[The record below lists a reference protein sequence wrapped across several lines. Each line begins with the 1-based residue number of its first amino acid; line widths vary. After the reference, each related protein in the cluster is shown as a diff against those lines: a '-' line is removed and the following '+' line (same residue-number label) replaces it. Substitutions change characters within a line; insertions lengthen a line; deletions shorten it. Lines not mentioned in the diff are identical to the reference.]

1 MPDAA
6 LVIGV
11 DIGTQSTKAL
21 RTDATGRILAQASE
35 SYQPDTPRPLWA
47 EQWPQVWLDAVV
59 ASIRRCVTPET
70 AADVRAVCISGLYGG
85 SGIPVDAALE
95 PLHPCLIWL
104 DRRAEAQARSVRA
117 NIDVAL
123 LQATTGNGIDS
134 YYGFTKMLWL
144 RDERPDVW
152 SRTRTLVPPNA
163 WVIAK
168 LSGELA
174 VDHSSAG
181 NIGGVYDIN
190 ARGWSASMLDAL
202 DIPATMMPQRL
213 VGSSDVVGHLQPAWA
228 EATGLLAGTPIIAGG
243 VDAAVATFAAGATR
257 AGQHVAMIGTSMCWG
272 TITRSVDA
280 RHGLVSMPNVFR
292 GATDTYTF
300 GGAATAGG
308 AEAWFRTQFCGPEL
322 AQESTGQGSAVD
334 LLNRAAAKIPPG
346 ADGLVFLPYLAGE
359 RSPIWDGLASGS
371 FVGLSLYHTRAHLY
385 RAVLEGVAY
394 ALRHNIDAARAAMPD
409 LDDRLVVVGGASKS
423 DLWMQIIADVTGYQV
438 QTIQQD
444 VECAM
449 GSALLAAL
457 GVGLVSP
464 EQAQAGW
471 VTLLPRAIPDTVAR
485 GVYDR
490 RYTIFTGL
498 YPALRESMH
507 QLRNMP
513 ELPV

>member
-1 MPDAA
+1 
-6 LVIGV
+6 
-11 DIGTQSTKAL
+11 
-21 RTDATGRILAQASE
+21 
-35 SYQPDTPRPLWA
+35 
-47 EQWPQVWLDAVV
+47 
-59 ASIRRCVTPET
+59 
-70 AADVRAVCISGLYGG
+70 
-85 SGIPVDAALE
+85 
-95 PLHPCLIWL
+95 
-104 DRRAEAQARSVRA
+104 
-117 NIDVAL
+117 
-123 LQATTGNGIDS
+123 
-134 YYGFTKMLWL
+134 
-144 RDERPDVW
+144 
-152 SRTRTLVPPNA
+152 
-163 WVIAK
+163 
-168 LSGELA
+168 
-174 VDHSSAG
+174 
-181 NIGGVYDIN
+181 
-190 ARGWSASMLDAL
+190 
-202 DIPATMMPQRL
+202 
-213 VGSSDVVGHLQPAWA
+213 
-228 EATGLLAGTPIIAGG
+228 
-243 VDAAVATFAAGATR
+243 
-257 AGQHVAMIGTSMCWG
+257 
-272 TITRSVDA
+272 
-280 RHGLVSMPNVFR
+280 MPNVFR

-394 ALRHNIDAARAAMPD
+394 ALRHNIDAARVAMPL
-409 LDDRLVVVGGASKS
+409 LDDRLVVVGGASRS

-438 QTIQQD
+438 QTIEQD

-464 EQAQAGW
+464 EQAQTGW
-471 VTLLPRAIPDTVAR
+471 VKLLPRATPNTATWGI
-485 GVYDR
+485 YDR
-490 RYTIFTGL
+490 RYTSFTRL